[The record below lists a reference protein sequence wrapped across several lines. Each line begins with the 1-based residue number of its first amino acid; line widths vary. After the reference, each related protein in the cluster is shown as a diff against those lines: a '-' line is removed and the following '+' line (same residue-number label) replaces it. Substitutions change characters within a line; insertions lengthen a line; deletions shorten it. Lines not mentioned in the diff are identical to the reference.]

1 MIVSEIT
8 GRTEAVACLLPPG
21 ASPHTFEPLASDLA
35 RIQDA
40 RLFVRVGGGLDS
52 WAVRMLAAMNERPT
66 TLILVDIEGVRPI
79 HRNAADRHAHE
90 GDDHH
95 FDVDPHMWLDPL
107 RVRDE
112 IVPAVTEALA
122 RMDPEQ
128 AKNYRLRAAR
138 FQTLLSELDSDLR
151 TILAPVTGQAF
162 LAFHDTWRYFADRYE
177 LQQQAAVHEFAGE
190 EPTPR
195 EVAEIITAL
204 RRSNTRAVIVE
215 PQFSTRLAEVLS
227 KELGGQVTVADP
239 LGTPADPERDKYDRL
254 MRYNAT
260 QFLDALSAQ

>member
-1 MIVSEIT
+1 MRAARSTCGYTNAGAGATRVFALVMVACVSWQCAPNQDRVSDVRIVTTIYPLKMIVSEIT

-40 RLFVRVGGGLDS
+40 RLFVRVGGALDS

-66 TLILVDIEGVRPI
+66 TLTLVDIEGVRLI

-122 RMDPEQ
+122 RMEPDRQKITGCERLASKRCCRSSTAICAPYSHRSPAKRSLRSMTHGDISPIVTSCNSRRPFMNLP
-128 AKNYRLRAAR
+128 AKN
-138 FQTLLSELDSDLR
+138 
-151 TILAPVTGQAF
+151 
-162 LAFHDTWRYFADRYE
+162 
-177 LQQQAAVHEFAGE
+177 
-190 EPTPR
+190 PR
-195 EVAEIITAL
+195 RVKS
-204 RRSNTRAVIVE
+204 RRSSPPCAVR
-215 PQFSTRLAEVLS
+215 RLE
-227 KELGGQVTVADP
+227 Q
-239 LGTPADPERDKYDRL
+239 
-254 MRYNAT
+254 
-260 QFLDALSAQ
+260 